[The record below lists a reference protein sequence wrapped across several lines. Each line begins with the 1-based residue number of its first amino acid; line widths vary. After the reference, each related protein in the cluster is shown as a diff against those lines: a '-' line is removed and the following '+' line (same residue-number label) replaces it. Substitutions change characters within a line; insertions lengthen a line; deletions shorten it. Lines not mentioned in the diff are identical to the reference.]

1 MRNRRRPLLSWGVGD
16 LPRSNEPVMSDAATS
31 PDLSSAVLAIVKRQ
45 PLEAV
50 LRRLADIARTLTDA
64 DHAAVGAYDEELKL
78 EHFETAG
85 ISDDERAMFPHPPT
99 GEGLI
104 GLFAHDSATVNIAD
118 APSHE
123 SASGAPDGHPP
134 MGPFLGMPVVYGDR
148 TLGAFYVTRGPG
160 SPSFSDDEQDQLESL
175 APYAAIAIRNAEA
188 MELEQRRAEGVAA
201 LDRHAV
207 RDAIARDLHDDVIQA
222 IYAVGLGLRTGRAGD
237 GEAKD
242 QAIDRASAELQAVIA
257 DLRAYIHRLEADPN
271 ALEPD
276 TMLEERLYELI
287 SHGGSEL
294 AWQLDIALG
303 DRQLEPQLGRQIY
316 LIAREMI
323 SNVVRHANAK
333 TASLSLLSEGE
344 TLVIAVHDNGRG
356 FDRSAVP
363 DSAVG
368 LRSIEQR
375 VADLDGSALIES
387 SPGDGTAI
395 TATLPWPEDPGHADA

>member
-1 MRNRRRPLLSWGVGD
+1 MPES
-16 LPRSNEPVMSDAATS
+16 ATS
-31 PDLSSAVLAIVKRQ
+31 PDLRSAVLAIVERQ

-50 LRRLADIARTLTDA
+50 LRRLADIARTLTNA

-85 ISDDERAMFPHPPT
+85 LSDEAIAKLPHPPV

-104 GLFAHDSATVNIAD
+104 GLFAHHPVTLNVAD
-118 APSHE
+118 APSHP
-123 SASGAPDGHPP
+123 SASGTPEGHFS
-134 MGPFLGMPVVYGDR
+134 MGPFLGVPVIYGDR
-148 TLGAFYVTRGPG
+148 TLGAFYVTRTEKRP
-160 SPSFSDDEQDQLESL
+160 PFSDDEQDQLESL
-175 APYAAIAIRNAEA
+175 APYAAIAIANAEA

-222 IYAVGLGLRTGRAGD
+222 IYAVGLGLRAGRAGD

-242 QAIDRASAELQAVIA
+242 QAIDRASAALQAVIA
-257 DLRAYIHRLEADPN
+257 DLRAYIHRLGADPD

-276 TMLEERLYELI
+276 TMLEERLHELI
-287 SHGGSEL
+287 SPGGSEP
-294 AWQLDIALG
+294 AWQLEIELG
-303 DRQLEPQLGRQIY
+303 DRPLGPQLGRQIY

-323 SNVVRHANAK
+323 SNVVRHAHAGS
-333 TASLSLLSEGE
+333 ASLSLLSEDE
-344 TLVIAVHDNGRG
+344 TLVIAIRDNGRG

-387 SPGDGTAI
+387 SPGKGTTI
-395 TATLPWPEDPGHADA
+395 TATLPWPEHPGDADA